1 EFPWRLFVTGFFDSE
16 LRNTVGVPIQV
27 NGETNA
33 LFLRPNAVQQ
43 FGEMRTFL
51 AVLLV
56 LLLLFSFLLI
66 LISTRFIVLPIQR
79 LTEATKK
86 IAAGNYHIKL
96 KENRSDEI
104 GRLAKDFSRMS
115 NQLAQTEEKRQ
126 DFVSSVSHEIQS
138 PLTSIQG
145 FSQALRE
152 EDITEEDQQ
161 RYLSIIESESRRL
174 SLLSKQ

>member
-1 EFPWRLFVTGFFDSE
+1 
-16 LRNTVGVPIQV
+16 
-27 NGETNA
+27 
-33 LFLRPNAVQQ
+33 
-43 FGEMRTFL
+43 
-51 AVLLV
+51 
-56 LLLLFSFLLI
+56 
-66 LISTRFIVLPIQR
+66 
-79 LTEATKK
+79 K
-86 IAAGNYHIKL
+86 
-96 KENRSDEI
+96 NRSDEI

-152 EDITEEDQQ
+152 EDISEQDRQ

-174 SLLSKQ
+174 SLLSKQLLTLSFLDKELKLDEKIEYSITSQLKEIVSSIEWEWREKQITIEIDTSNELIYGNQQLLHQVWMNLIMNAIRYTDPGSRI